1 MDATVINRM
10 NEGCCWM
17 VVGMVCL
24 LMAVAF
30 MQGCTLKADSQRS
43 QTDCELVAADGSVLR
58 CNVTNSDTDTDGAL
72 ITPKVITGGAA
83 K

>member
-1 MDATVINRM
+1 MKPLALIIV
-10 NEGCCWM
+10 
-17 VVGMVCL
+17 L
-24 LMAVAF
+24 LSAIALA
-30 MQGCTLKADSQRS
+30 QGCSLKADSQRS